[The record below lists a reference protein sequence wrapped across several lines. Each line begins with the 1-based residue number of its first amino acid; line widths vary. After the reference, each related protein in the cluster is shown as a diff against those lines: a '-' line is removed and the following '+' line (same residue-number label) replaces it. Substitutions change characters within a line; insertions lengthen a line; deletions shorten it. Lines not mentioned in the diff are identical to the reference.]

1 MGTKKLLLLA
11 VVVAALGAGYYFWQ
25 NPAEKPAPPPVA
37 EVPPPPALPAEPPA
51 PAEPVE
57 RYPLAVAEP
66 AEKAEPVDVDRGDAR
81 YAKALGALFGKK
93 TLSGY
98 FYPERM
104 IRRFVATIDNL
115 PRQEAPVAMMP
126 VKPVGGAFLV
136 ERDESGLR
144 IAPANDQRYARYLA
158 VMTGVDAKRLVD
170 TYVGLY
176 PLFQQAYRE
185 LGYPTGFFNDRLVEA
200 IDNLLA
206 TPDVP
211 PPLALEQPKVLYK
224 FADPALEGRSAGQK
238 IMLRL
243 GADNRTK
250 AKQVLTAIRAELL
263 SRSPP
268 RPQGTTDHLKANENR
283 Y

>member
-11 VVVAALGAGYYFWQ
+11 VGIAALGLGYYVFWLPQ
-25 NPAEKPAPPPVA
+25 PEAPAPQVVAEAPPP
-37 EVPPPPALPAEPPA
+37 PPLPAEPPP

-57 RYPLAVAEP
+57 RYPLAIAAEQP
-66 AEKAEPVDVDRGDAR
+66 EKAAPVDVDQSDAR
-81 YAKALGALFGKK
+81 YAKAISQLFGKK
-93 TLSGY
+93 TLGSY

-115 PRQEAPVAMMP
+115 PRETAPAAMMP
-126 VKPVGGAFLV
+126 VKPVGGAFIV
-136 ERDESGLR
+136 ERDEAGMR
-144 IAPANDQRYARYLA
+144 IAPANDQRYVRHLEIMA
-158 VMTGVDAKRLVD
+158 GVDTKRLVD
-170 TYVGLY
+170 TYVDLY

-185 LGYPTGFFNDRLVEA
+185 LGYPQGFFNDRLIET

-206 TPDVP
+206 TPDAA

-243 GADNRTK
+243 GADNRSK

-263 SRSPP
+263 SRSPA
-268 RPQGTTDHLKANENR
+268 R
-283 Y
+283 

>member
-11 VVVAALGAGYYFWQ
+11 IGIAALGFGYYFWQ
-25 NPAEKPAPPPVA
+25 AKPESPAPQLVA
-37 EVPPPPALPAEPPA
+37 EAPPPPALPAEPPA
-51 PAEPVE
+51 PVEPVE
-57 RYPLAVAEP
+57 RYPLAVSTEP
-66 AEKAEPVDVDRGDAR
+66 PEKTAPLDIDQSDAL
-81 YAKALGALFGKK
+81 YSKAIGKLFGKK
-93 TLSGY
+93 ILSSY

-115 PRQEAPVAMMP
+115 PREAAPVAMMP

-136 ERDESGLR
+136 QREAGAMS
-144 IAPANDQRYARYLA
+144 IAPANDQRYARHLKIMA
-158 VMTGVDAKRLVD
+158 GVDAKRLVD
-170 TYVGLY
+170 MYVDLY

-185 LGYPTGFFNDRLVEA
+185 LGYPKGFFNDRLIET

-243 GADNRTK
+243 GADNRAK
-250 AKQVLTAIRAELL
+250 AKQVLSTIRAELL
-263 SRSPP
+263 SRSPA
-268 RPQGTTDHLKANENR
+268 RP
-283 Y
+283 

>member
-11 VVVAALGAGYYFWQ
+11 VGIAALGLGYYFWQ
-25 NPAEKPAPPPVA
+25 AKPEVPAPQVVAEAPPP
-37 EVPPPPALPAEPPA
+37 PPLPAEPLP

-57 RYPLAVAEP
+57 RYPLAVAAEP
-66 AEKAEPVDVDRGDAR
+66 PEKAAPLDIDQSDAL
-81 YAKALGALFGKK
+81 YSKAVGKLFGKK
-93 TLSGY
+93 TLGSY

-115 PRQEAPVAMMP
+115 PRETAPAAMMP

-136 ERDESGLR
+136 EREAGAMR
-144 IAPANDQRYARYLA
+144 IAPANDKRYVRYLNIM
-158 VMTGVDAKRLVD
+158 VGVDTKRLVD
-170 TYVGLY
+170 TYVDLY

-185 LGYPTGFFNDRLVEA
+185 LGYPKGFFNDRLIEA

-206 TPDVP
+206 TPDAE
-211 PPLALEQPKVLYK
+211 PPLALVQPKVLYK

-243 GADNRTK
+243 GADNRMR
-250 AKQVLTAIRAELL
+250 AKQVLTTIRAELIT
-263 SRSPP
+263 RSPA
-268 RPQGTTDHLKANENR
+268 RP
-283 Y
+283 

>member
-25 NPAEKPAPPPVA
+25 SQPAPLPPPVA
-37 EVPPPPALPAEPPA
+37 EVPPPPALPAEPPV
-51 PAEPVE
+51 PPEPVE
-57 RYPLAVAEP
+57 RYPLTVAEP
-66 AEKAEPVDVDRGDAR
+66 TEKAEPVDVDRGEAR

-93 TLSGY
+93 ILSGY

-115 PRQEAPVAMMP
+115 PRQEAPAAMMP

-158 VMTGVDAKRLVD
+158 IMSGVDAKRLVD

-206 TPDVP
+206 TPDVA
-211 PPLALEQPKVLYK
+211 PPLALVQPKVLYK
-224 FADPALEGRSAGQK
+224 YADPALEGRSAGQK